1 MSTLN
6 LAFAGTPEFAVPA
19 LNALAQSGHRLA
31 GVFTQPDRKAGRGQ
45 ALRAS
50 PVKVRALELGLT
62 VHQPQDFRERESQA
76 LLADLRLD
84 ALIVVAYGLIL
95 PLAVLNLPRLGCFN
109 IHASLLPRWRGAA
122 PIHRAILAGD
132 AVTGITIMRLEPG
145 LDTGPM
151 LSQTRLDIAA
161 DDTSASLHD
170 KLAPLGASL
179 LCETLAALAAGTA
192 RETPQ
197 PEAGVTYAAKIGK
210 CEAEINWAEPA
221 AAIERRVRA
230 FNPWPV
236 AQTIWKAQQ
245 LRIWQAG
252 RTAASD
258 ASGDPGR
265 VLRQSEA
272 GIDVACGTDALRI
285 TTLQL
290 PGRSRCS
297 AAEFLKSQ
305 SLLGQ
310 KLGAA

>member
-45 ALRAS
+45 GLKAS

-62 VHQPQDFRERESQA
+62 VHQPQDFRGSESQA
-76 LLADLRLD
+76 LLADLGVD

-95 PLAVLNLPRLGCFN
+95 PQAVLNLPRLGCFN

-151 LSQTRLDIAA
+151 LGQTRLDIAA

-170 KLAPLGASL
+170 KLAPLGAAL

-192 RETPQ
+192 RETLQ

-210 CEAEINWAEPA
+210 AEAEIDWAEPA

-236 AQTIWKAQQ
+236 AQTRWKAQQ

-252 RTAASD
+252 RTDD
-258 ASGDPGR
+258 ADATAEPGR

-272 GIDVACGTDALRI
+272 GIDVACGAEALRI

-290 PGRSRCS
+290 PGRTRCS
-297 AAEFLKSQ
+297 AAEFIKSQ

-310 KLGAA
+310 KLGTA

>member
-31 GVFTQPDRKAGRGQ
+31 GVFTQPDRKGGRGQ
-45 ALRAS
+45 GLKAS
-50 PVKVRALELGLT
+50 PVKGRALELGLT
-62 VHQPQDFRERESQA
+62 VHQPENFRAIESQA
-76 LLADLRLD
+76 LLETLGVD

-132 AVTGITIMRLEPG
+132 DFTGITIMRLEPG

-151 LSQTRLDIAA
+151 LSQTRIAIA
-161 DDTSASLHD
+161 PGDTSGSLHD
-170 KLAPLGASL
+170 KLAPLGAAL
-179 LCETLAALAAGTA
+179 LCETLAALAAGMA

-210 CEAEINWAEPA
+210 AEAEITWAEPA
-221 AAIERRVRA
+221 VAIERRVRA

-236 AQTIWKAQQ
+236 AQTTWKGQQ
-245 LRIWQAG
+245 LRIWQAA
-252 RTAASD
+252 RTDGVRSE
-258 ASGDPGR
+258 PGQ
-265 VLRQSEA
+265 VLRQSDA
-272 GIDVACGTDALRI
+272 GIDVACGMDALRI

-290 PGRSRCS
+290 PGRTRCS
-297 AAEFLKSQ
+297 ATEFLKSQ